1 VTPEAPSKTSA
12 AAVRSVSAIL
22 FNQLPQV
29 VGSVLYVAFVP
40 RILRMEVYGQL
51 AFAFALIAIFQMF
64 GELGYQEIFS
74 RFLPE
79 TGRREGE
86 AGVRAMIGGLFRVKA
101 AAGLGLGLLTGLT
114 ARLLAGWLTPA
125 QAALIGLAVALRIW
139 TMASFALLLGLGET
153 GKWSVETTW
162 RQIAVTLLTLA
173 LVRRPS
179 LTLALIAMVV
189 HEVIF
194 LGLGLWWT
202 RRWIG
207 KWKVE
212 SGRWKVE
219 GGRPSR
225 PGGLAAR
232 TGWKVF
238 NLQSPISNLLRFG
251 LTFSLANFAL
261 VVMFRISLIVVEQ
274 LTGSHPEVGFFDLAL
289 GGLLLVYTFLGQVA
303 YAFVPILTHLHLD
316 GERAEA
322 EAWLGRFVRY
332 AAIIVGLAVG
342 GMWAIAGP
350 AAPLLFGAGFEPAAN
365 TIRAIGIGLLPLPV
379 AWAAVI
385 LSAVEKRPA
394 HKVRAALTG
403 LGVFLIGAVILR
415 GYASAGIALAFGLG
429 LIGYA
434 AGFSQGAA
442 RAVRAGGAGWGIAL
456 GATILFSIFLF
467 VSFSSLLIAFAAWLG
482 IAAVYAILMLGLRV
496 VRPGEIRQ
504 MLRVFRR

>member
-1 VTPEAPSKTSA
+1 MTPEAPSKTSA

-40 RILRMEVYGQL
+40 RILRTEVYGQL

-79 TGRREGE
+79 TRRREGE
-86 AGVRAMIGGLFRVKA
+86 AGVRAMIGGLFTVKA

-139 TMASFALLLGLGET
+139 TMAPFALLLGLGET

-179 LTLALIAMVV
+179 LTVALIAMVV
-189 HEVIF
+189 HEFIF

-202 RRWIG
+202 RKWIG
-207 KWKVE
+207 KGAWVI
-212 SGRWKVE
+212 SHW
-219 GGRPSR
+219 
-225 PGGLAAR
+225 
-232 TGWKVF
+232 
-238 NLQSPISNLLRFG
+238 NLEFGIWNLLRFG

-350 AAPLLFGAGFEPAAN
+350 VAPLLFGAGFEPAAD
-365 TIRAIGIGLLPLPV
+365 TIRAIGVGLLPLPV

-434 AGFSQGAA
+434 AGFSQGAV

-467 VSFSSLLIAFAAWLG
+467 VSFSSLLSAFAAWLG

-496 VRPGEIRQ
+496 VRPGELRQ